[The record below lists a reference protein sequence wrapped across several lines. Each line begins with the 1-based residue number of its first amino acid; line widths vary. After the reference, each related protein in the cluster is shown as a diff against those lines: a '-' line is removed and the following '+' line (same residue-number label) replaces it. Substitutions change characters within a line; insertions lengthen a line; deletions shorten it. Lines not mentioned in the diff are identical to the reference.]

1 MVAIGSE
8 LEWLFGLEHQSTKLS
23 ANNVRSQSGNFGGWI
38 LENGHP
44 CRLTAAFERRETSS
58 MWCRLWKELSGEVTT
73 ATDKEYVET
82 LARKPS
88 RKQPICYLQSFC
100 RGKLRTNGLWT
111 LVVPSESR
119 VSRSET
125 TEVDGGDWNVAC
137 VEKTMVEVEISLN
150 IVCSS
155 RWSTAKKDGLEI

>member
-88 RKQPICYLQSFC
+88 RKQPMITNLLFTILLPRKTANERTLNFSSAQRITCITFRNDRGRWRRLERGMC
-100 RGKLRTNGLWT
+100 RKNNGG
-111 LVVPSESR
+111 SR
-119 VSRSET
+119 DFFEY
-125 TEVDGGDWNVAC
+125 C
-137 VEKTMVEVEISLN
+137 L
-150 IVCSS
+150 
-155 RWSTAKKDGLEI
+155 